1 MKLLLSTGA
10 FPGFSI
16 ENSLSLARDVGAE
29 GIELMLTPRLGRIDP
44 DHIRTFED
52 RYETPVRSVHTTM
65 RLQHAS
71 PELKARDIVQSA
83 RFAANFLQCDVLV
96 VHTPNVQSLHEPAGR
111 FWFDAVNSAVE
122 ISRGAQFAVAIE
134 NSGRS
139 TAKTPTWAFDHP
151 HRLLWLTE
159 EWDLRITYDTA
170 HAASRNWDLLETLRT
185 LQPRIANIHLSDV
198 NRTRNSRF
206 GLLNAMTRDHQL
218 PGDGDLPI
226 DELIGSLAS
235 SQYDGAVTL
244 ELSPYAVHAWW
255 RPTAVR
261 RLTEAFQR
269 CHEVARNVGFPQQ
282 RPQGRM

>member
-29 GIELMLTPRLGRIDP
+29 GLELMLTPRHTRVDP
-44 DHIRTFED
+44 DYIRSLEE

-65 RLQHAS
+65 RLRHAS

-83 RFAANFLQCDVLV
+83 RFAANFMQCDVLV
-96 VHTPNVQSLHEPAGR
+96 VHTPNVQSLHEPAGH
-111 FWFDAVNSAVE
+111 FWFDAVSSAVE

-170 HAASRNWDLLETLRT
+170 HAASRNWELLDTLRM
-185 LQPRIANIHLSDV
+185 LQPRVANIHLSDV
-198 NRTRNSRF
+198 NRARNSNF

-218 PGDGDLPI
+218 PGDGDLPL
-226 DELIGSLAS
+226 DELIRRLAL

-244 ELSPYAVHAWW
+244 ELSPFAVRAWW

-261 RLTEAFQR
+261 RLTDAFDR
-269 CHEVARNVGFPQQ
+269 CRELARTVGFPQQ
-282 RPQGRM
+282 RPQGRL

>member
-29 GIELMLTPRLGRIDP
+29 GVELMLTPRLGRIDP
-44 DHIRTFED
+44 DYIRLLED
-52 RYETPVRSVHTTM
+52 RYETPIRSVHTTL
-65 RLQHAS
+65 RLRHVS
-71 PELKARDIVQSA
+71 PELAARDIERSA
-83 RFAANFLQCDVLV
+83 RFAANFMQCDVLV
-96 VHTPNVQSLHEPAGR
+96 VHTPNVQSLHESPGR
-111 FWFDAVNSAVE
+111 CWFDAVTAAVE

-170 HAASRNWDLLETLRT
+170 HADSRNWDLLETLRT
-185 LQPRIANIHLSDV
+185 LEPRVVNIHLSDV

-218 PGDGDLPI
+218 PGDGDLPL
-226 DELIGSLAS
+226 DELIERLAS
-235 SQYDGAVTL
+235 AQYDGAVTL
-244 ELSPYAVHAWW
+244 ELSPFAVHAWW

-261 RLTEAFQR
+261 RLSDAFHR
-269 CHEVARNVGFPQQ
+269 CREVARKVGFPQQ

>member
-16 ENSLSLARDVGAE
+16 ENSVSLARDVGAE

-44 DHIRTFED
+44 DHIRSLED

-65 RLQHAS
+65 RLRHAS

-83 RFAANFLQCDVLV
+83 RFAANFMQCDVLV
-96 VHTPNVQSLHEPAGR
+96 VHTPSVQSLHEPAGR
-111 FWFDAVNSAVE
+111 FWFDAVNAAVE

-170 HAASRNWDLLETLRT
+170 HASSRNWDLLETLRT

-198 NRTRNSRF
+198 NRTRDSRF

-218 PGDGDLPI
+218 PGDGNLPI
-226 DELIGSLAS
+226 DDLIGSLAS

-261 RLTEAFQR
+261 RLTEAFER
-269 CHEVARNVGFPQQ
+269 CRAVARNVGFPQQ